1 MRQICRM
8 PLFFNLLKD
17 LLIWAMTFVGEDVNE
32 FRMIVGIYVTLR
44 HKLTTTTKKNV
55 FTLTTILF

>member
-1 MRQICRM
+1 MTII
-8 PLFFNLLKD
+8 FDLLKD
-17 LLIWAMTFVGEDVNE
+17 LLIWAMTFVGEDVKE

>member
-1 MRQICRM
+1 MAII
-8 PLFFNLLKD
+8 FDLLKD

-44 HKLTTTTKKNV
+44 HMLTTTTKKNV